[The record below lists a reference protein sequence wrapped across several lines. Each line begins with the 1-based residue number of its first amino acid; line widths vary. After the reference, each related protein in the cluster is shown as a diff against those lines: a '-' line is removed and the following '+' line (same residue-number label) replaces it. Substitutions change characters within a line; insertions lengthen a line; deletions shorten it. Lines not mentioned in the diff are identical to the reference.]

1 MFWNVYIWV
10 LAFSQCTCCGPLLT
24 TAVQEMVQN
33 FSTLSKS
40 HNHPRKMPDRGSCS
54 KMGLQNYI
62 QELIYFFQP
71 ALWMISQ
78 GKTWKGKKCLC
89 VISLVRV
96 CFFRY
101 IFGTWWW
108 RSDHTLQVN
117 TAKNPGVSTA
127 FHKLSPPPNY
137 RFEPSTMRLPFCTTE
152 NYAALKCS
160 SDTKRGGK

>member
-1 MFWNVYIWV
+1 MFWNGYIWV
-10 LAFSQCTCCGPLLT
+10 LVFSQCTCCGPLLT

-40 HNHPRKMPDRGSCS
+40 HKHLRKMPDRGSCS

-71 ALWMISQ
+71 ALWMIAQ

-96 CFFRY
+96 CVLYIYIYMCIWDLMMKIRPYFAGEHSKKILVFRQQFTNFPPWT
-101 IFGTWWW
+101 IDMNHLPWDSHFV
-108 RSDHTLQVN
+108 LQ
-117 TAKNPGVSTA
+117 KIMQ
-127 FHKLSPPPNY
+127 H
-137 RFEPSTMRLPFCTTE
+137 
-152 NYAALKCS
+152 
-160 SDTKRGGK
+160 